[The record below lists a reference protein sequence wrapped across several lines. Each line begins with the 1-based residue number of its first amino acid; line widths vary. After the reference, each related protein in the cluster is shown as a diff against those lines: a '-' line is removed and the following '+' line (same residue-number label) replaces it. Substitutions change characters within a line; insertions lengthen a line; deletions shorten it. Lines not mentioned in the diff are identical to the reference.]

1 MNKFSE
7 MVTRSLQIAATLSTG
22 QSSTALLDMTS
33 YKKAMF
39 QVVASKPIDATTFAG
54 HLTVTVYE
62 SSASTWNGAVATAM
76 TSFTGTA
83 SCTSNTVGNKFFEVN
98 DFDMSIN
105 NSKRYL
111 GLYVAAWTK
120 TDMFAI
126 VERYRGDHEPL
137 E

>member
-22 QSSTALLDMTS
+22 QSSTALLDMAP

-39 QVVASKPIDATTFAG
+39 QVVASKPIDATTFDG

-83 SCTSNTVGNKFFEVN
+83 SCTSDTVGNKFFEVN
-98 DFDMSIN
+98 DYDMSIN

-111 GLYVAAWTK
+111 GLYVASWTK